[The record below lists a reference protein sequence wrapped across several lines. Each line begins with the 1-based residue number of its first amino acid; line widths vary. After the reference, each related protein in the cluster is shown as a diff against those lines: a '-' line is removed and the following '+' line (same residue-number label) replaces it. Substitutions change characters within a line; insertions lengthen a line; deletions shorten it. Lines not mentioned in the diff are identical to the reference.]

1 MSGALPGGVL
11 LAADEADPVMLRH
24 PEGASPFLLTVDHA
38 GKLLPRALGDLGL
51 AEAER
56 ARHIGWDIGIAGTS
70 AHLADLLGATMV
82 AQIYSRLAIDCNRR
96 TDVAT
101 SIPEVSEAT
110 VVPGNLRLTAAERQA
125 RIDAL
130 FVPYH
135 AEIVRV
141 LEARAARGQATALV
155 AMHSFTPVFKGVSR
169 PWHVGV
175 LVNRDRRLAEA
186 MLALLAAEGDLVVGD
201 NEPYR
206 VTDESD
212 YAIPV
217 YGERRGLPHVEIE
230 IRQDLIA
237 EAAGQRAWAE
247 RLARLLPQALARL

>member
-1 MSGALPGGVL
+1 MSGALLGGAL
-11 LAADEADPVMLRH
+11 LTADEADPVMLRH
-24 PEGASPFLLTVDHA
+24 PEGTSPFLLTVDHA

-51 AEAER
+51 PEAER

-70 AHLADLLGATMV
+70 AHLADLLDATMV

-110 VVPGNLRLTAAERQA
+110 VVPGNLALTMAQRQA
-125 RIDAL
+125 RVDAL

-155 AMHSFTPVFKGVSR
+155 AMHSFTPVFKGVGR

-186 MLALLAAEGDLVVGD
+186 MLTLLAAEGDLVVGD

>member
-1 MSGALPGGVL
+1 MIEGL
-11 LAADEADPVMLRH
+11 LAADEPDPVMLRH
-24 PEGASPFLLTVDHA
+24 AHGASPFLLTVDHA
-38 GKLLPRALGDLGL
+38 GKLLPRALHDLGL
-51 AEAER
+51 AEAEL

-70 AHLADLLGATMV
+70 AHLADLLDATMV
-82 AQIYSRLAIDCNRR
+82 AQLYSRLVIDCNRR

-101 SIPEVSEAT
+101 SIVEVSEAT
-110 VVPGNLRLTAAERQA
+110 VVPGNLGLTAAQRQA
-125 RIDAL
+125 RVDAL

-141 LEARAARGQATALV
+141 LEARSARGQASVLV
-155 AMHSFTPVFKGVSR
+155 AMHSFTPVFMGVIR
-169 PWHVGV
+169 PWHIGV

-212 YAIPV
+212 YAIPE

-247 RLARLLPQALARL
+247 RLARLLPQALAQL